1 MKNLRLLLTV
11 LAVFPLGHCVHY
23 GHAAKPHLDQTSRLP
38 EGATKTK
45 IYKTAS
51 GTDLPLYIYA
61 PANHSPDAK
70 SPAIVFFFGGGWKN
84 GSPTQFQEH
93 CKYLAGRGMVAIT
106 ADYRVSSRHD
116 VKVEDCIAD
125 AKSAMRWVRAHA
137 AELGIDPDRI
147 AAGGGSAGGHLA
159 ATVAIFDDFD
169 APSDDT
175 TVSPKPNALVLF
187 NPALAIAPN
196 DRLSDE
202 YNQGMSERLT
212 DRAHGPIKNASPL
225 THADKKQPPC
235 IMFFGT
241 ADKLL
246 HGAEVYRDVSVQA
259 GNQCHIVTYPDM
271 PHGFFN
277 HGKYENKYY
286 DLTIAET
293 DKFLTSLGYLQ
304 PTATTTE

>member
-1 MKNLRLLLTV
+1 MKTFRLLLTICAF
-11 LAVFPLGHCVHY
+11 LPLGHCVHSSV
-23 GHAAKPHLDQTSRLP
+23 AQDKKTTQVP
-38 EGATKTK
+38 EGAAKK
-45 IYKTAS
+45 EIYKTVN
-51 GTDLPLYIYA
+51 GTELPLYIYT
-61 PANHSPDAK
+61 PESHSPDAK
-70 SPAIVFFFGGGWKN
+70 ASAIVFFFGGGWKS
-84 GSPTQFQEH
+84 GSPKQFQEH

-137 AELGIDPDRI
+137 AKLGIDADKI
-147 AAGGGSAGGHLA
+147 AAAGGSAGGHLA

-169 APSDDT
+169 DPSDDP
-175 TVSPKPNALVLF
+175 TVSPKPHALVLF
-187 NPALAIAPN
+187 NPALAIAPD
-196 DRLSDE
+196 DRLSDK
-202 YNQGMSERLT
+202 YNTDIAERLT
-212 DRAHGPIKNASPL
+212 DRSHGPIKNASPL

-241 ADKLL
+241 ADGLL
-246 HGAEVYRDVSVQA
+246 HGAEIYRDVSKEA
-259 GNQCHIVTYPDM
+259 GNQCKIVTYPDM

-293 DKFLTSLGYLQ
+293 DKFLTTLGYLQ